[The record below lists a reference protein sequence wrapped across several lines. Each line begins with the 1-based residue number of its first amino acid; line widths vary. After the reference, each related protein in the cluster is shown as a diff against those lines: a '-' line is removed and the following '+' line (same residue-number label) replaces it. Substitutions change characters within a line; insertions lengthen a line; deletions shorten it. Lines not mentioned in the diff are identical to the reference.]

1 LLSARFTRSER
12 SGTIEILQLYGETY
26 CVALARIH
34 VFLKL
39 AGIDR
44 PDDVSI
50 FGLLAEME
58 RNPRRI
64 VAERDAVGTKRD
76 VSACVR
82 RPERRGEGCEVFVVC
97 HFQSHFYGGET
108 SFPASLIVN

>member
-1 LLSARFTRSER
+1 
-12 SGTIEILQLYGETY
+12 LQLYGKTY
-26 CVALARIH
+26 RIALARIH

-44 PDDVSI
+44 SDDVSI
-50 FGLLAEME
+50 FGLLAEMK

-82 RPERRGEGCEVFVVC
+82 RPERRGEGCEVLVVC
-97 HFQSHFYGGET
+97 HFAIPF
-108 SFPASLIVN
+108 LRR